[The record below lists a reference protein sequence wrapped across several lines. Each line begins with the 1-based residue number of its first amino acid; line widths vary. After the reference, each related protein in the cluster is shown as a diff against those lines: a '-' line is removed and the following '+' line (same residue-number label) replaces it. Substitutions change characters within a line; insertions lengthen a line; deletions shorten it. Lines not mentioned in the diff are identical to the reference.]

1 MGRKDIFEVI
11 FEEYEGIYSV
21 YFESYKKMVTYSKNY
36 GILLKPMGV
45 RWAVINGKKVQI
57 KQYRGE

>member
-11 FEEYEGIYSV
+11 FEEFNGIYCV
-21 YFESYKKMVTYSKNY
+21 QFESYKEMVHYSKDY
-36 GILLKPMGV
+36 GILLTPMGV
-45 RWAVINGKKVQI
+45 RWAVIDGKKVQI